1 MKTVVIRMLPILTI
15 AALLPSRGIAEE
27 NPFFAPYGTP
37 WEVPAFDKIKTEH
50 YLPAFERGIAEQ
62 KKEIEGIRDTQEAAS
77 FANTV
82 EAMEVSGKLL
92 TRVGDV
98 FFNLNSA
105 ETNDE
110 MQAIARD
117 IAPKLSALNDD
128 IYLDPKLFARVK
140 TVYDKRDKLKLTP
153 EQTRLLK
160 ETYKSFVRGGANLS
174 EPDKAKLRELNE
186 RLSVL
191 ELKFGENILA
201 EENKYKLV
209 IENKDDLAG
218 LPATAIEGAANAA
231 KDAGMEGKWVFTLHR
246 PSIEPFLTYAQKRE
260 LRETIYRAYIERG
273 NNGSELDNKDLLKEE
288 AALRAER
295 AKLLG
300 YKSHADYVLEE
311 NMAKTPDNVFKLLDQ
326 LWTPALARAA
336 SERDAMQKMI
346 DAEDGKFKLAAWD
359 WWFYAEKVKKARY
372 EFDDSVLRPYFVLDN
387 VRKGMFDTATK
398 LWGIT
403 FEERFDLP
411 KYNEEVRTFEVKD
424 KDGSHLAVYYA
435 DFHPRPGKRNGA
447 WMSEYRQQSDVG
459 GKEVRP
465 IIVNV
470 SNVSRATAQEPAL
483 LSLDETATLFHEFGH
498 ALHGMMSEVTYPS
511 LAGTNVARDF
521 VEMPS
526 QVFENWA
533 TQPEVL
539 KTYARHYKTGETIPD
554 ELIAKMNN
562 AKLFN
567 QGFATVEYLAA
578 SYLDMDWH
586 TLTSD
591 KTVPVDVVPYET
603 ARMTKLGLIPEISP
617 RYRSTYFRH
626 IFAGGYSA
634 GYYSYIWAEVV
645 DADAFQAFKEAGL
658 FDQETAAKFRKYILA
673 AGGTDDPMVLYKKFR
688 GREPEITPLLER
700 RGLTSSG
707 S

>member
-1 MKTVVIRMLPILTI
+1 MKTDVIRMLSCLGLALVVVPTI
-15 AALLPSRGIAEE
+15 AMAQD
-27 NPFFAPYGTP
+27 NPFYQTYDTP
-37 WEVPAFDKIKTEH
+37 FGVPTFDKIKLEH
-50 YLPAFERGIAEQ
+50 YMPAFDRGIAEQ
-62 KKEIEGIRDTQEAAS
+62 KKEVEAIRDNPDAPT

-82 EAMEVSGKLL
+82 EALENSGPLL
-92 TRVGDV
+92 TRVSDV

-105 ETNDE
+105 ETNDD

-117 IAPKLSALNDD
+117 VAPKLSALNDD
-128 IYLDPKLFARVK
+128 IYLDPKLYARVK
-140 TVYDKRDKLKLTP
+140 AVYDKRSKLKLTP
-153 EQTRLLK
+153 EQMRLLTEQHK
-160 ETYKSFVRGGANLS
+160 AFVRGGANLNDA
-174 EPDKAKLRELNE
+174 DKKTFREINE

-209 IENKDDLAG
+209 LDNKSDLAG
-218 LPATAIEGAANAA
+218 LPDNVVEGAAEAA
-231 KDAGMEGKWVFTLHR
+231 TKAGLEGKWVFTLHR
-246 PSIEPFLTYAQKRE
+246 PSIEPFLTYSSRRD
-260 LRETIYRAYIERG
+260 LRETIYRAYCERG
-273 NNGSELDNKDLLKEE
+273 NHGDELDNKETLREE
-288 AALRAER
+288 ATLRAKR
-295 AKLLG
+295 AQLLG
-300 YKSHADYVLEE
+300 YKSHAAYELED
-311 NMAKTPDNVFKLLDQ
+311 NMAKTPGAVFDLLGQ
-326 LWTPALARAA
+326 LWTPALARAS

-346 DAEDGKFKLAAWD
+346 DAEGGNFKLASWD
-359 WWFYAEKVKKARY
+359 WWYYAEKVKKQRY

-387 VRKGMFDTATK
+387 VRQGAFMVANK

-411 KYNEEVRTFEVKD
+411 KYNDEVRTFEVKD
-424 KDGSHLAVYYA
+424 KDGTHLAVYYA
-435 DFHPRPGKRNGA
+435 DYHPRPGKRNGA
-447 WMSEYRQQSDVG
+447 WMNEYRRQSNVG
-459 GKEVRP
+459 GKMVRP
-465 IIVNV
+465 IVVNV
-470 SNVSRATAQEPAL
+470 SNVSRATAGEPAL
-483 LSLDETATLFHEFGH
+483 LSLDEVATLFHEFGH
-498 ALHGMMSEVTYPS
+498 ALHGMLSNVTYGS
-511 LAGTNVARDF
+511 LSGTNVARDY

-539 KTYARHYKTGETIPD
+539 KMYAKHYQTGATIPD
-554 ELIAKMNN
+554 DLIAKMNN

-586 TLTSD
+586 TQAGEA
-591 KTVPVDVVPYET
+591 PADVIGYEK
-603 ARMTKLGLIPEISP
+603 ARMDALGLIPEIVP

-645 DADAFQAFKEAGL
+645 DADAFQAFKEKGL
-658 FDQETAAKFRKYILA
+658 FDQATAEKFRKYILA

-688 GREPEITPLLER
+688 GRAPEIQPLLER
-700 RGLTSSG
+700 RGLTSSK